1 VAQLEE
7 RKTKLEQ
14 YWAEYNDMQ
23 LRLESLDESEAIKK
37 ASRKRSMRYPVES
50 ASSFPLRRHCDRPSF
65 LRSPQVFANQIV
77 VRSVA

>member
-1 VAQLEE
+1 
-7 RKTKLEQ
+7 
-14 YWAEYNDMQ
+14 
-23 LRLESLDESEAIKK
+23 
-37 ASRKRSMRYPVES
+37 MRYPVES